1 MKDITAHEKDRD
13 CIAMNIITKVV
24 YIWAGI
30 QIVAGVSLFV
40 GTTYM
45 ATSFFPAIKNAI
57 RQTGEN
63 LSEAATA
70 LRGNNAF
77 YCASATNLFA
87 LSESMED
94 VARNFDV
101 IGREVM
107 KTGEKIHFDVPVLD
121 KVNEIGYSVHAIGK
135 DIINVAA
142 SIRKEREVKDDYRNV
157 VYPQNSSALNDTAE
171 TMEGVSRLMQTG
183 SAMEGLSLYVCL
195 LGVLLSLLF
204 VMNGVILV
212 LMQSLHIH
220 STGVLDCKVPR
231 CRQQCCGSTSL
242 SRPNNAS
249 KAAAPSAAVCDI
261 IKSFFGDACK
271 RIPRGQ
277 DNVAEGCER

>member
-1 MKDITAHEKDRD
+1 
-13 CIAMNIITKVV
+13 MNIRVKAV

-30 QIVAGVSLFV
+30 QIVVGLSLFV

-45 ATSFFPAIKNAI
+45 ATSFLPTIKKAV

-107 KTGEKIHFDVPVLD
+107 KTGAKIHFDVPVLN
-121 KVNEIGYSVHAIGK
+121 KVNDVGNSVHAIGI
-135 DIINVAA
+135 DILNVATA
-142 SIRKEREVKDDYRNV
+142 MRKEREVIEDYRNV
-157 VYPQNSSALNDTAE
+157 VHPQNSNALNDTAE
-171 TMEGVSRLMQTG
+171 TLEDVSGFMQDG
-183 SAMEGLSLYVCL
+183 SAIDGFSLYVCL

-204 VMNGVILV
+204 VMNGVILF
-212 LMQSLHIH
+212 LMPSLHSH
-220 STGVLDCKVPR
+220 STVVSDR
-231 CRQQCCGSTSL
+231 E
-242 SRPNNAS
+242 A
-249 KAAAPSAAVCDI
+249 
-261 IKSFFGDACK
+261 
-271 RIPRGQ
+271 
-277 DNVAEGCER
+277 

>member
-1 MKDITAHEKDRD
+1 MKDVTEHEKDHD
-13 CIAMNIITKVV
+13 CIAMSIRSKAI

-30 QIVAGVSLFV
+30 QIVVGLSLFV

-45 ATSFFPAIKNAI
+45 ATSFLPTIKKAV

-107 KTGEKIHFDVPVLD
+107 KTGAKIHFDVPVLD

-142 SIRKEREVKDDYRNV
+142 SLRKEREAIDDYRDV
-157 VYPQNSSALNDTAE
+157 VHPQNSNALNDTAA
-171 TMEGVSRLMQTG
+171 TLEGVSILMQTG

-195 LGVLLSLLF
+195 LGALLSLLF

-212 LMQSLHIH
+212 LMQSLHSH
-220 STGVLDCKVPR
+220 STLVSDRDVPR
-231 CRQQCCGSTSL
+231 WRQQSGGAQDHAEHAL
-242 SRPNNAS
+242 Q
-249 KAAAPSAAVCDI
+249 
-261 IKSFFGDACK
+261 
-271 RIPRGQ
+271 IPVRN
-277 DNVAEGCER
+277 DHPLIPK

>member
-1 MKDITAHEKDRD
+1 
-13 CIAMNIITKVV
+13 MNMRVKAI

-30 QIVAGVSLFV
+30 QIVIGLSLFV

-45 ATSFFPAIKNAI
+45 ATSFLPTIKKAV

-87 LSESMED
+87 ISESMED

-107 KTGEKIHFDVPVLD
+107 KTGAKIHFDVPVLN
-121 KVNEIGYSVHAIGK
+121 KVNDVGNSVHAIGI
-135 DIINVAA
+135 DILNVATA
-142 SIRKEREVKDDYRNV
+142 MRKEREVIEDYRNV
-157 VYPQNSSALNDTAE
+157 VHPQNSNALNDTAE
-171 TMEGVSRLMQTG
+171 TLEDVSGFMQDG
-183 SAMEGLSLYVCL
+183 SAIDGFLLYVCL

-212 LMQSLHIH
+212 LMSSLLGH
-220 STGVLDCKVPR
+220 STVVSDCEVPR
-231 CRQQCCGSTSL
+231 GRQQGGGS
-242 SRPNNAS
+242 AQDQVEH
-249 KAAAPSAAVCDI
+249 APQ
-261 IKSFFGDACK
+261 
-271 RIPRGQ
+271 IPVRK
-277 DNVAEGCER
+277 

>member
-13 CIAMNIITKVV
+13 CIAMNIRTKVV

-45 ATSFFPAIKNAI
+45 ATSFLPTIKKAV

-142 SIRKEREVKDDYRNV
+142 SIRKEREVIDDYRNV
-157 VYPQNSSALNDTAE
+157 AHPKNSNVLNDTAE
-171 TMEGVSRLMQTG
+171 TLEGLSGLMQDE
-183 SAMEGLSLYVCL
+183 SAIDGFSLYVCL
-195 LGVLLSLLF
+195 LGVLMSLLF
-204 VMNGVILV
+204 VMNGVILF
-212 LMQSLHIH
+212 LMPSLHGH
-220 STGVLDCKVPR
+220 STVVSVREVPR
-231 CRQQCCGSTSL
+231 CRQRGGD
-242 SRPNNAS
+242 RAYDH
-249 KAAAPSAAVCDI
+249 AEHAP
-261 IKSFFGDACK
+261 
-271 RIPRGQ
+271 
-277 DNVAEGCER
+277 

>member
-1 MKDITAHEKDRD
+1 
-13 CIAMNIITKVV
+13 MNIRVKAI

-30 QIVAGVSLFV
+30 QIVVGLSLFV

-45 ATSFFPAIKNAI
+45 ATSFLPTIKKAV

-77 YCASATNLFA
+77 YCASATNMFA

-135 DIINVAA
+135 DIMNVAA
-142 SIRKEREVKDDYRNV
+142 SIRKEREVIDDYRNV
-157 VYPQNSSALNDTAE
+157 AHPKNSNALNDTAE
-171 TMEGVSRLMQTG
+171 TLEGLSWLMQDE
-183 SAMEGLSLYVCL
+183 SAIDGFSLYVCL

-204 VMNGVILV
+204 AMNGVFLV
-212 LMQSLHIH
+212 LMSSLHIH
-220 STGVLDCKVPR
+220 FTGVLDCKVPR

>member
-1 MKDITAHEKDRD
+1 MKDITAYEKDHD
-13 CIAMNIITKVV
+13 CIAMNIRVKAI

-30 QIVAGVSLFV
+30 QIVVGLSLFV
-40 GTTYM
+40 GTTYI

-107 KTGEKIHFDVPVLD
+107 KTGEKIHFDVPVLN
-121 KVNEIGYSVHAIGK
+121 KVNDVGDSVHAIGI
-135 DIINVAA
+135 DILNVATA
-142 SIRKEREVKDDYRNV
+142 MRKEREVIEDYRNV
-157 VYPQNSSALNDTAE
+157 VHPQNSNALNDTAE
-171 TMEGVSRLMQTG
+171 TLEDVSGFMQDG
-183 SAMEGLSLYVCL
+183 SAIDGCSLYVCL

-212 LMQSLHIH
+212 LMSSLHSH
-220 STGVLDCKVPR
+220 STLVSDSDVPR
-231 CRQQCCGSTSL
+231 GCQQGGGAQDHAEHAL
-242 SRPNNAS
+242 QIHVRNNHPLIT
-249 KAAAPSAAVCDI
+249 K
-261 IKSFFGDACK
+261 
-271 RIPRGQ
+271 
-277 DNVAEGCER
+277 